1 MSRRLIMFIAVEM
14 IRKPWSAFRYAIL
27 FGTDSSYLSSS
38 RLDPCCV
45 PKGTP
50 GLISNPQFYK
60 HNVPMAHFVNVKIY
74 SYDYDQSVNLII

>member
-14 IRKPWSAFRYAIL
+14 IRKPWCAFRYTII
-27 FGTDSSYLSSS
+27 FGAYSSCQPSS

-50 GLISNPQFYK
+50 GLISNPLFYK
-60 HNVPMAHFVNVKIY
+60 HHVPMAHFGK
-74 SYDYDQSVNLII
+74 